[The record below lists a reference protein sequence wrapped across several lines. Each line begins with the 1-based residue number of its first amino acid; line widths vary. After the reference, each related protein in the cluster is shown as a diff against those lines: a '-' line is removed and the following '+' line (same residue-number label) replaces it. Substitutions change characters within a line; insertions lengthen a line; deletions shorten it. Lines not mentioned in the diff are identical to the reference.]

1 VTKRFG
7 ATVALRDVTLAITAG
22 ESLAL
27 VGRNGAGKST
37 LVRILTGLSMPD
49 AGEVRLNGQ
58 PAPDIAQRDRWRAL
72 VACVYQHST
81 VIGGLTVA
89 ENLFLN
95 DHPTRR
101 GGMVHW
107 KRLRLQARALLD
119 EWQLDLPPDAPA
131 DRLSVD
137 QRQLVEIARALRLG
151 TRCVILDEPT
161 ARLEGRE
168 QRRLFEQ
175 MRRLTARGVTFLY
188 ISHHLEEVYEVCERV
203 AVLRDGRLVA
213 AAPVAQMDKQRL
225 VGAMVGD
232 ERATPADP
240 DTPSADWETPPA
252 DRPVALEVTGL
263 TVDGWCRGVDVTVHA
278 GERVGLAGLAGSGKA
293 QVADAIVGMLR
304 YQAGTVRVGDAPL
317 GGGRVDKAIGRGVGY
332 VPEDRH
338 ARGFCPNLP
347 VADNLAASIL
357 RRLASWGIVTPR
369 RVDQAAGTLMDQLEI
384 VASSPRQRSAELSGG
399 NQQKS
404 VMGRALASEPSVLVL
419 VSPTAGVDIAS
430 KTALLKAIERS
441 DAAILLVSDELDEL
455 AICDRVLVM
464 LDGRVVREL
473 GSVWQDHELVAAME
487 GVGRR

>member
-37 LVRILTGLSMPD
+37 LVRILTGLSTPD
-49 AGEVRLNGQ
+49 AGEVRLNGD

-72 VACVYQHST
+72 VACVYQRST
-81 VIGGLTVA
+81 VIGGLSVA

-101 GGMVHW
+101 GGMIHW
-107 KRLRLQARALLD
+107 KRLQLQARALLD
-119 EWQLDLPPDAPA
+119 EWQLDLPTDAPA

-137 QRQLVEIARALRLG
+137 QRQLVEIARALQLG

-161 ARLEGRE
+161 AQLEGRE

-175 MRRLTARGVTFLY
+175 MRRLKARGVTFLY

-213 AAPVAQMDKQRL
+213 AAPVEQMDKQRL

-232 ERATPADP
+232 ERATPATSGPAGRD
-240 DTPSADWETPPA
+240 TPPA
-252 DRPVALEVTGL
+252 DRPVALEVAGL
-263 TVDGWCRGVDVTVHA
+263 TVDGWCRGVDLTVHA

-304 YQAGTVRVGDAPL
+304 YQAGTVRVGGAPL
-317 GGGRVDKAIGRGVGY
+317 GGGAVDQAIGRGVGY

-338 ARGFCPNLP
+338 ARGFCPNLS
-347 VADNLAASIL
+347 VGDNLAASIL
-357 RRLASWGIVTPR
+357 RRLARWGVVTPR
-369 RVDQAAGTLMDQLEI
+369 RVDQAAGTLMDRLEI
-384 VASSPRQRSAELSGG
+384 VASSPRQRAAELSGG
-399 NQQKS
+399 NQQKA

-430 KTALLKAIERS
+430 KAALLAAIQRS

-473 GSVWQDHELVAAME
+473 GSAWQDHELVAAME

>member
-1 VTKRFG
+1 
-7 ATVALRDVTLAITAG
+7 
-22 ESLAL
+22 
-27 VGRNGAGKST
+27 
-37 LVRILTGLSMPD
+37 
-49 AGEVRLNGQ
+49 
-58 PAPDIAQRDRWRAL
+58 
-72 VACVYQHST
+72 VACVYQRST
-81 VIGGLTVA
+81 VIGGLSVA

-101 GGMVHW
+101 GGMVDW

-119 EWQLDLPPDAPA
+119 EWQLDLPVGERA

-137 QRQLVEIARALRLG
+137 QRQLVEVARALRLG

-175 MRRLTARGVTFLY
+175 MRRLKARGVTFLY
-188 ISHHLEEVYEVCERV
+188 ISHHLDEVYEVCERV

-213 AAPVAQMDKQRL
+213 TAPVEQMDKQRL
-225 VGAMVGD
+225 VGAMIGD
-232 ERATPADP
+232 EQDTPAP
-240 DTPSADWETPPA
+240 RGPAGRGTPPA

-263 TVDGWCRGVDVTVHA
+263 TVDGWCHGVDLTVHA

-304 YQAGTVRVGDAPL
+304 YQAGTVRVGGAPL
-317 GGGRVDKAIGRGVGY
+317 GGGVDQAIGQGVGY

-338 ARGFCPNLP
+338 ARGFCPNLS

-357 RRLASWGIVTPR
+357 RRLASWGVVTPR
-369 RVDQAAGTLMDQLEI
+369 HVDQAAAALMDRLEI
-384 VASSPRQRSAELSGG
+384 VASSPRQRTAELSGG
-399 NQQKS
+399 NQQKT

-419 VSPTAGVDIAS
+419 ASPTAGVDIAS
-430 KTALLKAIERS
+430 KAALLAAIERS

-473 GSVWQDHELVAAME
+473 GSAWQDHELVAAME